1 MVLLMVMGMVA
12 RPLLQRAGCLD
23 EHVAGEVSR
32 ETYGLVIAALLAIL
46 GVQSCVSL
54 CPPLPH

>member
-1 MVLLMVMGMVA
+1 MVLQMVMEMVA
-12 RPLLQRAGCLD
+12 RPLLQRAGSLD
-23 EHVAGEVSR
+23 DHTAGEVSR
-32 ETYGLVIAALLAIL
+32 ETYGLVIAALLATL